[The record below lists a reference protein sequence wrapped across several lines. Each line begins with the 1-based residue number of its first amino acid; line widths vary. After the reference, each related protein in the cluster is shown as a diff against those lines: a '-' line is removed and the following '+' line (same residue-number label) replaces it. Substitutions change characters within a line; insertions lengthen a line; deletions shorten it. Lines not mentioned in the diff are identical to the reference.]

1 MITDSRQFRYISPV
15 RKAAAAEAAVKLGD
29 TMREVLENRIS
40 PQQGRV
46 SAVVEAWGRLVPVG
60 LAQHCRVAGLTGGVL
75 KIVVDSP
82 SYMYELQLCR
92 CELLNELQ
100 QECPHSRIRKIEPSV
115 G

>member
-1 MITDSRQFRYISPV
+1 MITDNRHFRCIGPV
-15 RKAAAAEAAVKLGD
+15 RKAAAAEATAKLGD
-29 TMREVLENRIS
+29 TMREVLDERIS

-46 SAVVEAWGRLVPVG
+46 SAAVEAWRRLVPVG
-60 LAQHCRVAGLTGGVL
+60 LAQHCRVAGLTEGVL

-100 QECPHSRIRKIEPSV
+100 RECPHSRIRKIEPAV